1 MDKGHRGLLNLVK
14 RRNSLTSFNKA
25 DITRRNIGT
34 KGPSKGV
41 HHNAQ
46 KQLSKTLVEFTKDAP
61 FFIALKDFRH
71 RIAITDRDGD
81 FTYEELF
88 KRSFYLSLEIKK
100 ALRNQEAINQRINL
114 ICPNGVSYVIGQ
126 WAIWMSGNCCVPLSG
141 QHSTNAL
148 EYYIKDSDSVLV
160 ITAPS
165 TFDKV
170 EEVCQKVGKP
180 VICQDPNLVAHT
192 NIDIE
197 DAGPFPSLIFDENL
211 YPKNKPAMMLYLPGD
226 KPQKLLLKHKDLNRE
241 MNIVK
246 SFWDLDETSSL
257 LHSMSLYN
265 PFGIVD
271 SLMSPLSAG
280 GRVVLL
286 PQFDSCKV
294 WSHLLGIQ
302 CNGTYLPR
310 TDVYAAVPSHYES
323 LMKKYQES
331 LKEKK
336 IREYVKETC
345 SKRIKLMVSGT
356 EPMKPTLHAQWTNIT
371 GHTIKLY

>member
-1 MDKGHRGLLNLVK
+1 MDKGHRGLLTLVK
-14 RRNSLTSFNKA
+14 RRNSLTSFNQSE
-25 DITRRNIGT
+25 IRRNIGT
-34 KGPSKGV
+34 KGPNKGL
-41 HHNAQ
+41 HNAQ
-46 KQLSKTLVEFTKDAP
+46 KQLAKSLGSLANDAP
-61 FFIALKDFRH
+61 FFLALKPFKH
-71 RIAITDRDGD
+71 RVAVTDRDGD

-100 ALRNQEAINQRINL
+100 ALRNQESKNQRINL

-165 TFDKV
+165 TVDKV
-170 EEVCQKVGKP
+170 GEVCQKIGKP

-197 DAGPFPSLIFDENL
+197 DAGPFPSLIFDEKL

-226 KPQKLLLKHKDLNRE
+226 KPQKLLLKHQDLNRE
-241 MNIVK
+241 MNLVRN
-246 SFWDLDETSSL
+246 FWDLDETSSL

-286 PQFDSCKV
+286 SQFDTTKV
-294 WSHLLGIQ
+294 WSHLLGLQ

-310 TDVYAAVPSHYES
+310 TDVYAGVPTHYES
-323 LMKKYQES
+323 LIKKYQEV

-336 IREYVKETC
+336 MKEFVRESC
-345 SKRIKLMVSGT
+345 SKRIKLMVNGV
-356 EPMKPTLHAQWTNIT
+356 EPINPDLHAQWTHIT